1 MAAEAV
7 VELGERPA
15 EHAPSVL
22 GLTREVLGLTREVL
36 AYYRERI
43 SLEREL
49 AAAQAAWDA
58 ANQVQWAGF
67 HSAVLF

>member
-1 MAAEAV
+1 M
-7 VELGERPA
+7 
-15 EHAPSVL
+15 
-22 GLTREVLGLTREVL
+22 TREVL

-43 SLEREL
+43 ALEREL

>member
-1 MAAEAV
+1 MRACCNSCNQA
-7 VELGERPA
+7 L
-15 EHAPSVL
+15 
-22 GLTREVLGLTREVL
+22 EVLGLTREVL

-43 SLEREL
+43 ALEREL